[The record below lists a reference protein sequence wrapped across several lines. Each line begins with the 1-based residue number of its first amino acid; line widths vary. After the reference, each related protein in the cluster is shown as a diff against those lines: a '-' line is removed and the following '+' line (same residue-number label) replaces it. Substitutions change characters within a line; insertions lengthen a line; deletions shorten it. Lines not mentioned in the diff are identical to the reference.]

1 MRKLAVPVI
10 WWYRQLTGPNPE
22 PPIDETQN
30 RKPHPRALSAEEKT
44 TVVDTLNQPAFQ
56 DQSVPQVYAAL
67 LDQGKYLCS
76 ISSMYR
82 ILREKGQI
90 HERRNQLRH
99 PVYPVPMLKA
109 TQPNQ
114 VWTWDI
120 TKLPGPYRGVCYFL
134 YLVLDM
140 FSRYVVGWM
149 VANRE
154 SGDLASELVEQAM
167 RQQEVDRS
175 QLALHSDRGGAMK
188 SKSLQEKLDDL
199 EVRLSFSRPRVS
211 NDNPYSESQFRTM
224 KYRPEYPVRFGSL
237 EDARTWVSGFVRWYN
252 YEHYH
257 SGIGLMKPAII
268 HGGLGQERWDD
279 RRRTLQAAFQQNTIR
294 FVKGE
299 PKPPKIPSVVWIN
312 EPQGDQVIA
321 LEQKG
326 EALFKEISYSDA
338 Q

>member
-1 MRKLAVPVI
+1 MHELAVPVV
-10 WWYRQLTGPNPE
+10 WWYRQVGPKPT
-22 PPIDETQN
+22 PPIDGP
-30 RKPHPRALSAEEKT
+30 KPRQLHPRALTPEEKT
-44 TVVDTLNQPAFQ
+44 TVLDTLDQPAFQ
-56 DQSVPQVYAAL
+56 DQSVPQVYASL
-67 LDQGKYLCS
+67 LDKGKYLCS

-120 TKLPGPYRGVCYFL
+120 TKLPGPYRGVCYYL

-149 VANRE
+149 VANCE

-167 RQQEVDRS
+167 RQQEVDRN
-175 QLALHSDRGGAMK
+175 QLALHSDRGSAMK

-237 EDARTWVSGFVRWYN
+237 EDARKWVSGFVRWYN

-257 SGIGLMKPAII
+257 SGIGLMKPAIV
-268 HGGLGQERWDD
+268 HCGLGQDRWND
-279 RRRTLQAAFQQNTIR
+279 RQRTLQSAFQQNPIR

-312 EPQGDQVIA
+312 EPKADQVVT

-326 EALFKEISYSDA
+326 EALFEEISNSDV